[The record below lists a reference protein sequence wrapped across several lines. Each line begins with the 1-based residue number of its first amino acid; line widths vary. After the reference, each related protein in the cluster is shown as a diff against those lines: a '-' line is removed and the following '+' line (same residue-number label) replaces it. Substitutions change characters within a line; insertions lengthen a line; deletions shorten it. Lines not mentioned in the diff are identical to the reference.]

1 MPKRLAAPRAR
12 VMTRFDALSLRCLSA
27 KRGMRG
33 AKRPRPV
40 LVGSLSAPRLR
51 RYVEPLPL
59 AYRLFRGTPI
69 RPAEMDPGFPT
80 QAGGRRAPEVVRYT
94 GRSG

>member
-27 KRGMRG
+27 SEGSAERQVAASG
-33 AKRPRPV
+33 
-40 LVGSLSAPRLR
+40 LSEGSLSALRAR
-51 RYVEPLPL
+51 RYIEPLPL

-69 RPAEMDPGFPT
+69 APGRDGPGLSNP
-80 QAGGRRAPEVVRYT
+80 GGGQT
-94 GRSG
+94 SS